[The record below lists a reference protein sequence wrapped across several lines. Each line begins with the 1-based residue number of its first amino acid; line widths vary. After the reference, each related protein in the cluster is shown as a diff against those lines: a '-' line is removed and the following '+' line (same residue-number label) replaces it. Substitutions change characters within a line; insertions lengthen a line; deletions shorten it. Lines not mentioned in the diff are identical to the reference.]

1 MVKKLLSFLKK
12 LMDNKFTG
20 RIVLNFHKGNLSKKV
35 GRKESV
41 DLDSIGLLCAKIKA
55 EEIKK
60 EIDIV

>member
-1 MVKKLLSFLKK
+1 
-12 LMDNKFTG
+12 MDNKFTG